1 MSTRYNEYL
10 KTDYWKRVAEAVK
23 KRADYKCQLC
33 NSQHDLCAHHRD
45 YSHRGNE
52 LNYLNDL
59 VCLCRRCHEIFHG
72 RVKEPEPVTQKQPK
86 RSGDPFAGM
95 SKSERNQKLNDIR
108 KANAKI
114 NFEQVEQDMPPGD
127 GAIELT
133 FELIQKCRN
142 ENGAFTNASIIPLG
156 VPMPLVSGWAHKL
169 VGRKISRAEYRQALE
184 GRYIW
189 GIKGIQK

>member
-1 MSTRYNEYL
+1 MSQKYNDYL

-72 RVKEPEPVTQKQPK
+72 KVKETQAPPQPAKKQK
-86 RSGDPFAGM
+86 TGDPFAGL
-95 SKSERNQKLNDIR
+95 SKSERKEKLNAMR
-108 KANAKI
+108 METAQVNA
-114 NFEQVEQDMPPGD
+114 EEVEKDMPPGD
-127 GAIELT
+127 GPIELT
-133 FELIQKCRN
+133 NELIQRCRTSR
-142 ENGAFTNASIIPLG
+142 GAFTNASIIPLG
-156 VPMPLVSGWAHKL
+156 ASFPLVSGWAFRL
-169 VGRKISRAEYRQALE
+169 IGNKISRAEYRQALE
-184 GRYIW
+184 GRYIY
-189 GIKGIQK
+189 GIRS